1 MPSAG
6 FGQEKEKIK
15 TKKTDRNMNIL
26 DTEQMGR
33 YRAYLEEYKGYY
45 ANAQSDEE
53 RNEILRKVEELCQA
67 EFGVPANKLYVMGW
81 NIDYDLGKGEQE
93 LMKRERQQN
102 KPTQDIKSL
111 KIVVMILAAIV
122 IYLLARR

>member
-1 MPSAG
+1 
-6 FGQEKEKIK
+6 
-15 TKKTDRNMNIL
+15 MNIL

-45 ANAQSDEE
+45 TNAQSDKE

-67 EFGVPANKLYVMGW
+67 EFGVSADKAYVMGW

-93 LMKRERQQN
+93 LMKRERLQN
-102 KPTQDIKSL
+102 KPAQDIKSL
-111 KIVVMILAAIV
+111 KIVVMVLAGIV
-122 IYLLARR
+122 VYLLAKK

>member
-1 MPSAG
+1 
-6 FGQEKEKIK
+6 
-15 TKKTDRNMNIL
+15 MNIL

-67 EFGVPANKLYVMGW
+67 EFGVSADKFYVMGIPTGAEGW
-81 NIDYDLGKGEQE
+81 IEGEQK
-93 LMKRERQQN
+93 LMERDRERLESLQN
-102 KPTQDIKSL
+102 KPTQDIKKL
-111 KIVVMILAAIV
+111 KVTVIVLLCVV
-122 IYLLARR
+122 VYLLARR

>member
-1 MPSAG
+1 
-6 FGQEKEKIK
+6 
-15 TKKTDRNMNIL
+15 MNIL

-67 EFGVPANKLYVMGW
+67 EFGVPANKPYVMGW
-81 NIDYDLGKGEQE
+81 NINYDLLKGEQK
-93 LMKRERQQN
+93 LIKRERQQN
-102 KPTQDIKSL
+102 KPTQDIKNL
-111 KIVVMILAAIV
+111 KIVVMVLAGIV

>member
-1 MPSAG
+1 MNYLLLD
-6 FGQEKEKIK
+6 QEQE
-15 TKKTDRNMNIL
+15 N
-26 DTEQMGR
+26 R

-67 EFGVPANKLYVMGW
+67 EFGVPANKTYVMGW
-81 NIDYDLGKGEQE
+81 NIDYDLGKGEQK
-93 LMKRERQQN
+93 LMERDRERLESLQN
-102 KPTQDIKSL
+102 KPTQDITNL
-111 KIVVMILAAIV
+111 KIVVMVLAGIV